1 MKNEEKIT
9 LSPSCSEKLDI
20 SDEVLIEWQKIVD
33 LMADIID
40 VPTALINRVHPSE
53 IEVFVA
59 SATAGNPYQKGS
71 RLGLNT
77 GLYCEEVMA
86 RRDKLLVLD
95 ARQDP
100 KWAHSPALT
109 LGMVSY
115 LGFPLMWPDGE
126 IFGTICVLDTKE
138 NPYSTTYVELMER
151 FKGVVETNLRLL
163 CEVADRRRAEAALRQ
178 RTVELQASNEELDA
192 FAHTVAHNLKAPLNV
207 IVGYSAVLEEDHATM
222 PQEELRRFLSTIA
235 QYGHKMGNIID
246 ELFLLASARK
256 MDEVE
261 AGPLDMARIVAEA
274 QARLAYLI
282 REHQAEIVVPEAWP
296 VALGY
301 APWVEEVWVNYLSN
315 AVKYGGRPPRVELGA
330 VEQADGTVR
339 FWVRDNGPGLSPEDQ
354 ARLFVPFTRLR
365 QVRAEGHGLGL
376 SIVLRIVQKMGG
388 QVEVESQMGQGS
400 VFAFTLPG
408 ERL

>member
-1 MKNEEKIT
+1 MKSEEKMT
-9 LSPSCSEKLDI
+9 LSPSCSGKPDI
-20 SDEVLIEWQKIVD
+20 SDEMLIEWQKIVD

-40 VPTALINRVHPSE
+40 VPTALINRAHPSE
-53 IEVFVA
+53 IEVFVS
-59 SATAGNPYQKGS
+59 SATAGNPYQKGR

-86 RRDKLLVLD
+86 RRNKLLVLD

-100 KWAHSPALT
+100 KWAHSPALK

-115 LGFPLMWPDGE
+115 LGFPLMWPDGQV
-126 IFGTICVLDTKE
+126 FGTICVLDTKE
-138 NPYSTTYVELMER
+138 NPYSATYVELMER

-163 CEVADRRRAEAALRQ
+163 CEVADRRRAEMALRQ
-178 RTVELQASNEELDA
+178 HTVELQASNEELDA
-192 FAHTVAHNLKAPLNV
+192 FAHTVAHDLKAPLNV

-222 PQEELRRFLSTIA
+222 PQEELRRFLHTIV
-235 QYGHKMGNIID
+235 QYGHKMSNIID
-246 ELFLLASARK
+246 ELFLLASARR
-256 MDEVE
+256 MDEVKV
-261 AGPLDMARIVAEA
+261 GSLDMTRIVAEA

-282 REHQAEIVVPEAWP
+282 GEHQAEIILPEAWP
-296 VALGY
+296 AALGY

-315 AVKYGGRPPRVELGA
+315 AIKYGGRPPRVELGTA
-330 VEQADGTVR
+330 EQRDGTVR

-354 ARLFVPFTRLR
+354 ARLFVPFTQLR

-376 SIVLRIVQKMGG
+376 SIVLRIVQKMDG
-388 QVEVESQMGQGS
+388 QVEVESQIGQGS

-408 ERL
+408 ERQ